1 MTDPTHAAFPFASLR
16 LDRNGVQ
23 KADENL
29 DRAELER
36 DVDERVM
43 GNGPELSLLVEHG
56 RLPQRPS

>member
-1 MTDPTHAAFPFASLR
+1 MTDPIHAAFPFVSLR

-36 DVDERVM
+36 DVDERVTR
-43 GNGPELSLLVEHG
+43 NGLSLPVDHS